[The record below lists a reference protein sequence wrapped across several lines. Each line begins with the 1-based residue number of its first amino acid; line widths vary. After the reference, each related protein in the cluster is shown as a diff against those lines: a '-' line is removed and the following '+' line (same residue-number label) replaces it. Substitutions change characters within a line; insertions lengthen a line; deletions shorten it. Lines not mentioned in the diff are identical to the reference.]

1 MPYNEIMPTQPTHKG
16 EMLLHGARFDVRA
29 VEVEGSD
36 GRTHRR
42 EIVCHPGAVV
52 VLPLIDANT
61 VAMIRNFR
69 PAVGDALWEL
79 PAGTL
84 EPPEPPLDCAHRE
97 LLEEAGYEAG
107 EMTPLFDFY
116 TSPGIC
122 TERMFAFLAE
132 SLNHVGQQLEATEDI
147 VVEPM
152 AVNDVMEM
160 IHSNRIRDG
169 KTIATMLYYQAFRMG
184 L

>member
-1 MPYNEIMPTQPTHKG
+1 MAERPTHKG

-29 VEVEGSD
+29 VEVQGTD

-52 VLPLIDANT
+52 VLPLIDATT
-61 VAMIRNFR
+61 VALIRNVR
-69 PAVGDALWEL
+69 PAVEDTLWEL

-97 LLEEAGYEAG
+97 LLEEAGYEA
-107 EMTPLFDFY
+107 EMMSPLFDFY

-122 TERMFAFLAE
+122 TERMYAFLAE
-132 SLNHVGQQLEATEDI
+132 GLNHVGQQLEATEDI

-152 AVNDVMEM
+152 NLDDVLEM
-160 IHSNRIRDG
+160 VHTNRIRDG
-169 KTIATMLYYQAFRMG
+169 KTIATLLYYHAFRRG